1 MSDKCPICKSPLH
14 SDSIARLVNDMCL
27 KYFNCARCGEYSINS
42 DLASDIEYDN
52 NTTIQIANI
61 SGWIR
66 ESQNPTIYYDD
77 YQQLLELKTLTVAE
91 KAEKL
96 FRYLVEEYPVAG
108 MPIKIHPDM
117 LGGITQDMNRTDL
130 PPERVTRIKSLL
142 PLLSISWSC
151 DGNEFRYIM
160 EEYLWKEKGFISLEP
175 GKNITPKGWAYWDSL
190 KYINVDSQFTFIAMW
205 FDPCMDT
212 TLSVFEESVLNAGY
226 KPVRVDNTDHLN
238 NINDEILSLIRQS
251 KFLLADFTG
260 QRDGVYFE
268 SGYAQGLGIKVLW
281 LCHEDDK
288 DNLHFDTDHNNY
300 IFWNECEPK
309 ELIEKIQFRIE
320 RNFGKGKYSPKEQ

>member
-1 MSDKCPICKSPLH
+1 MSPLH
-14 SDSIARLVNDMCL
+14 ANSYLTHDDNIIVKD
-27 KYFNCARCGEYSINS
+27 YNCFRCGKYTMSKDLLDRIGYNNLTSI
-42 DLASDIEYDN
+42 
-52 NTTIQIANI
+52 QVANI

-66 ESQNPTIYYDD
+66 ENKSPTIYYNDFPK
-77 YQQLLELKTLTVAE
+77 LLELKTPTVAE

-96 FRYLVEEYPVAG
+96 FRYLVKEYPVAG

-117 LGGITQDMNRTDL
+117 LGGITKDMHRTDL
-130 PPERVTRIKSLL
+130 LPEVVTRIKSLL
-142 PLLSISWSC
+142 PLLSISWTC

-160 EEYLWKEKGFISLEP
+160 EDYLWRKKGYISLDP
-175 GKNITPKGWAYWDSL
+175 NKNITPEGWTYWDSL
-190 KYINVDSQFTFIAMW
+190 KYVNIDSQMAFIAMW
-205 FDPCMDT
+205 FDPCMDA

-226 KPVRVDNTDHLN
+226 KPLRVDKTEHLN

-251 KFLLADFTG
+251 KFVLADFTG

-288 DNLHFDTDHNNY
+288 DNLHFDTNHNNY

-309 ELIEKIQFRIE
+309 ELIERIQFRIE